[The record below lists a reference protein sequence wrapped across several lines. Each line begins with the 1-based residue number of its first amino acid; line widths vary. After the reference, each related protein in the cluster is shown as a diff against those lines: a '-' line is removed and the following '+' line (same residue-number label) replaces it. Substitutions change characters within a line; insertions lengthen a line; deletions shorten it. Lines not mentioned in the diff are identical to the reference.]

1 LFSGHDKPPGQSH
14 SFSSS
19 SLSPPYSVCYPCF
32 FEQALLSIGVAAHEA
47 IMVGDDIENDIAGA
61 QGAGLRGV
69 LVCTGKH
76 RADSPLLERVHPDA
90 LLPSIV
96 DLPGWIEGHK

>member
-1 LFSGHDKPPGQSH
+1 MRALEVASGKKAAVLGKPDRA
-14 SFSSS
+14 
-19 SLSPPYSVCYPCF
+19 F

-47 IMVGDDIENDIAGA
+47 IMVGDDIENDVAGA
-61 QGAGLRGV
+61 QRAGLRGV

-96 DLPGWIEGHK
+96 DLPGWIEGGELAG